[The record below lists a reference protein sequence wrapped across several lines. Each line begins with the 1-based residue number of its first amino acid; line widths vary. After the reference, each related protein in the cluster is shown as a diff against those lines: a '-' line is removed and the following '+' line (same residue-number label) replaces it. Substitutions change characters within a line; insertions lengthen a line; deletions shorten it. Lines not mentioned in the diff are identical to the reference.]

1 MQGGL
6 QLFDGTMDF
15 RPSASSWKWCIT
27 ALVRS
32 MLIWASLALPF
43 HSRHFSRSTSP
54 AITAFAAARSGSS
67 TDRPAAACFKCCS
80 RMAIWNCAE
89 WYRAGLRVGTSMT
102 EGAANF
108 MVNRRM
114 GSVATFGHGPPVICE
129 RESTYLSGGNFE
141 QCGDEFRLRLDV
153 TTADVPNLP
162 LPDHC
167 HRLVACQRS
176 SRRPEAA
183 KAKPWTG

>member
-1 MQGGL
+1 VQCDSHVPNDPGGNVAGGEA
-6 QLFDGTMDF
+6 DGAG
-15 RPSASSWKWCIT
+15 RPPRRAVPEFLPTEYHPAIW
-27 ALVRS
+27 RS
-32 MLIWASLALPF
+32 TV
-43 HSRHFSRSTSP
+43 FSRR
-54 AITAFAAARSGSS
+54 TAA
-67 TDRPAAACFKCCS
+67 
-80 RMAIWNCAE
+80 
-89 WYRAGLRVGTSMT
+89 
-102 EGAANF
+102 
-108 MVNRRM
+108 
-114 GSVATFGHGPPVICE
+114 GSVATFGHWPPVICE